1 MEIKKEKNGTSLT
14 MILSGRLDTVAAA
27 DFEKELEASLD
38 DVTSLVLDCAD
49 LSYVASS
56 GLRTFLMAQ
65 KRMNKQGSMTMRHVQ
80 DAVMEVLSMTGFD
93 DLPDPT
99 APPQGAGT
107 S

>member
-1 MEIKKEKNGTSLT
+1 MEIKKEQNGTSLT

-93 DLPDPT
+93 DLL
-99 APPQGAGT
+99 
-107 S
+107 SIEK